1 LRIRDICRTPLA
13 YSPGTMSIERR
24 IVLALIKVRRERGK
38 RCRIGDR
45 RGLDSIMGG
54 DFAFDLRHAR
64 ECFVPARFQFAG
76 HQPVGRNGGIVLSEG
91 AIGCVA
97 RRFQIAL
104 ECFAHLIARLAGL
117 SLKARCASTRPFPAT
132 VKVR

>member
-1 LRIRDICRTPLA
+1 MPTGETPPSEIMLRIRDICRTPLA

-64 ECFVPARFQFAG
+64 ECFVPARFQFAAT
-76 HQPVGRNGGIVLSEG
+76 S
-91 AIGCVA
+91 
-97 RRFQIAL
+97 
-104 ECFAHLIARLAGL
+104 RLAG
-117 SLKARCASTRPFPAT
+117 SAASYCRKARSAA
-132 VKVR
+132 